1 MDINLLGFTAYVST
15 AVISALCGYVFAKA
29 DQHSPSERIKQLER
43 QLAAYTTLVLGMKAD
58 LAEAYQRLGELEPPT
73 TGDFK

>member
-1 MDINLLGFTAYVST
+1 MDINWLGITAYVGT
-15 AVISALCGYVFAKA
+15 VAISALGGYVLAKA

-43 QLAAYTTLVLGMKAD
+43 QLAAYTTLAIGMKAD